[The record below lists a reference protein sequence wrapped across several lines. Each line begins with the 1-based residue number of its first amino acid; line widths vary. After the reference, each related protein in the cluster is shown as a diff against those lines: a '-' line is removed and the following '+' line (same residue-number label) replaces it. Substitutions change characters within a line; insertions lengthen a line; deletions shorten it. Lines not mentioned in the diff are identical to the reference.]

1 MVNLVIT
8 EAVASVRKMN
18 INIRPYSSLRVS
30 VGGGGGNGH
39 GIVGRV
45 VQRWRWWNYRFWWSC
60 WSSGSG
66 GCYSEAE
73 AEEVPS

>member
-1 MVNLVIT
+1 
-8 EAVASVRKMN
+8 MN

-39 GIVGRV
+39 EQLWV
-45 VQRWRWWNYRFWWSC
+45 VCAGGGGGSGFI
-60 WSSGSG
+60 GSG
-66 GCYSEAE
+66 GRVGLRVLVDVPAEEAE